1 VANPPSPSKTE
12 TGARSLIPMDA
23 TEGPRSTMNETRNFR
38 WRLWTRPGLV
48 LPVFLAGC
56 LCRGGGTCGTSGKI
70 GSGIADKCATIPAGA
85 IPQPLGTHT
94 NEIISRQVNKAEM
107 DQFVIYLYEWQGDS
121 PNFGPFGTRHIERIA
136 ARLPQ
141 VSFRVVIEPDC
152 DRGINEARRLT
163 IIAYLEQKG
172 IANASE
178 VVQLGFPQAEG
189 LYGDEAE
196 RIYRQMLR
204 PQGNNFNNLNNNFQ
218 GVNQGGV
225 PGAFQGGAGIV
236 VR

>member
-1 VANPPSPSKTE
+1 
-12 TGARSLIPMDA
+12 
-23 TEGPRSTMNETRNFR
+23 MNETRIFR
-38 WRLWTRPGLV
+38 LPLWARPGLV

-56 LCRGGGTCGTSGKI
+56 LCRGGGTGGGI

-94 NEIISRQVNKAEM
+94 NELLSRQVKKAEM

-121 PNFGPFGTRHIERIA
+121 PNFGPFGSRHIERIA
-136 ARLPQ
+136 GRLPQ
-141 VSFRVVIEPDC
+141 ATFPVVIEPDC

-163 IIAYLEQKG
+163 VIAYLEQKG
-172 IANASE
+172 IATASE
-178 VVQLGFPQAEG
+178 VVRIGYPQAEG

-196 RIYRQMLR
+196 RIYRQLLR
-204 PQGNNFNNLNNNFQ
+204 PQGINNFNNFNNSFQ
-218 GVNQGGV
+218 GLNQGGL
-225 PGAFQGGAGIV
+225 QGGIQGVGGVV